1 MERAGGH
8 GADRGQNRG
17 CSEHFNVQGAALNVN
32 KAHFSLWGVFGFDH
46 SHLLSNRSFKGCKI
60 FIVA

>member
-32 KAHFSLWGVFGFDH
+32 KAHFSL
-46 SHLLSNRSFKGCKI
+46 
-60 FIVA
+60 